1 MADVIRRNE
10 ALDRSRIGENTEKSY
25 KSETTPISRS
35 VARPNGRRT
44 DGRRD
49 HRAAQHCGII
59 LGRKRERERESDVWN
74 ESHGR
79 AFRVWGLWR
88 RRVVPIGRKRR
99 NKTLNPTQRQLARPP
114 AAGRRTP
121 RSAGNLLQGPYFD
134 PKKERLEFKEIWREC
149 KIQTMGKYRDG
160 QKGVAVC

>member
-99 NKTLNPTQRQLARPP
+99 NKTLNPTQRQLARPFARCWP
-114 AAGRRTP
+114 PNSSLGRQPFAGSILRP
-121 RSAGNLLQGPYFD
+121 E
-134 PKKERLEFKEIWREC
+134 KRE
-149 KIQTMGKYRDG
+149 TR
-160 QKGVAVC
+160 V